1 VKFVEW
7 VKKFPGFIKDVRL
20 ELKKTSFPSRLEV
33 TNTTLVVVVVVAIF
47 GVYLWV
53 VDTLVFAVL
62 KEVFRS
68 FEK

>member
-1 VKFVEW
+1 MKFVEW

-20 ELKKTSFPSRLEV
+20 ELKKTSFPTRLEV
-33 TNTTLVVVVVVAIF
+33 TNTTVVVVVVVAIF

-53 VDTLVFAVL
+53 VDTVVFAIL

-68 FEK
+68 FEQ

>member
-1 VKFVEW
+1 MKFVEW

-53 VDTLVFAVL
+53 VDTLVSAVL